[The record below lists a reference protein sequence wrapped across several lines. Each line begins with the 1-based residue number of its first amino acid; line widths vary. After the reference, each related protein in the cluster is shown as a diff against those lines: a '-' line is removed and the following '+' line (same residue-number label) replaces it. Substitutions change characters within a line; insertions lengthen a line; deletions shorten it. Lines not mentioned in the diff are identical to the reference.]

1 MLSGDEITMALNGR
15 SATKWRQTPDAR
27 VNILT
32 ATYPVYEQ
40 GTLVG
45 AVAVEETSN
54 SVLIM
59 QNKAIEI
66 LINVSVLGFIIAMV
80 ILVGFATH
88 LSIRIR
94 RLRDNAEKAIGEDGR
109 VTGVTMKS
117 SSGDEIGDLTRS
129 FSGMLDRLAN
139 YNRYLETM
147 ASKLSHEFRTPIT
160 VVKSSL
166 ENLEHGKLDSQNMA
180 YVERAREG
188 IERLNGILTRMSEA
202 TRLEQTLQ
210 QEQVTEF
217 NIESVVSS
225 CVKGYQLAK
234 PNQAIEFVSE
244 GEAAEQKEPII
255 KGAPDLIAQML
266 DKLVSNAISFTTE
279 GTPIVVALQQQDGH
293 VLLKVSNQG
302 PLLPAEMQNAL
313 FDSMVSIR
321 QKKGSEPHLGLGLY
335 IVRLI
340 AEFHNGQVSARN
352 RNDAEGVE
360 FTIKIPLV

>member
-1 MLSGDEITMALNGR
+1 
-15 SATKWRQTPDAR
+15 
-27 VNILT
+27 
-32 ATYPVYEQ
+32 
-40 GTLVG
+40 
-45 AVAVEETSN
+45 
-54 SVLIM
+54 
-59 QNKAIEI
+59 
-66 LINVSVLGFIIAMV
+66 
-80 ILVGFATH
+80 
-88 LSIRIR
+88 
-94 RLRDNAEKAIGEDGR
+94 
-109 VTGVTMKS
+109 
-117 SSGDEIGDLTRS
+117 
-129 FSGMLDRLAN
+129 
-139 YNRYLETM
+139 
-147 ASKLSHEFRTPIT
+147 
-160 VVKSSL
+160 
-166 ENLEHGKLDSQNMA
+166 MA